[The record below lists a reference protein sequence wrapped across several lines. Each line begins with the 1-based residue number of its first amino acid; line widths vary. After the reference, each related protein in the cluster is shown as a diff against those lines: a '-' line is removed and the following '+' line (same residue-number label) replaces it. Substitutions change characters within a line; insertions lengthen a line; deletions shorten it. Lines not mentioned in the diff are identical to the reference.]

1 MTTDL
6 ARAIAALPEP
16 RYTLFWTRITRDLD
30 TLCQQHGEDEGIA
43 KFQDQLDHDA
53 KEHRP

>member
-6 ARAIAALPEP
+6 ARAIARLPEP
-16 RYTLFWTRITRDLD
+16 QYTLFWRRITRDLERY
-30 TLCQQHGEDEGIA
+30 CQLHGEDEGIR

-53 KEHRP
+53 QEHQP